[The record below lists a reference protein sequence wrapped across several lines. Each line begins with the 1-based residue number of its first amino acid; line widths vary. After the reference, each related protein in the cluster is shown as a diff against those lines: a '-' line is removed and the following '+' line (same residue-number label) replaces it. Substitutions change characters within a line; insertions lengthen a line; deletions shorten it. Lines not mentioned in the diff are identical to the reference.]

1 MKKYMLII
9 TFFSITAV
17 MYPASINNITS
28 VHAKKGGST
37 IEYTLVHPL
46 HTVHGI
52 SKDVDCEVKYDSTT
66 GKVTGVSVS
75 ADVLSF
81 DSGNS
86 NRDSHMGEVVDAID
100 YPDVEFQGDSVQY
113 LKNDTLK
120 VIGKLT
126 FHNVTKIIPLKV
138 TEKFDNS
145 DTIFNGGFYIS
156 LTEFKIKRP
165 SLLLMPVEDKLTLQ
179 FNIVIPKV
187 SKKHDPDKLKLALF
201 VSKLSLFTVKI
212 SLLFCIFVLIFHL
225 IREVQCLY

>member
-1 MKKYMLII
+1 MKKYIALILI
-9 TFFSITAV
+9 FTFTALI
-17 MYPASINNITS
+17 YPAAIIS
-28 VHAKKGGST
+28 VHAQKDGST

-52 SKDVDCEVKYDSTT
+52 SKNVSCDVKYDDTT

-100 YPDVEFQGDSVQY
+100 YPEVEFKGDSVQY
-113 LKNDTLK
+113 LQNDSLLVT
-120 VIGKLT
+120 GKLT
-126 FHNVTKIIPLKV
+126 FHNVTKTIPV
-138 TEKFDNS
+138 EVSEKFDDN
-145 DTIFNGGFYIS
+145 DTIFNGKFFIS

-165 SLLLMPVEDKLTLQ
+165 SLLLMPVEDKLTIE

-187 SKKHDPDKLKLALF
+187 LKK
-201 VSKLSLFTVKI
+201 V
-212 SLLFCIFVLIFHL
+212 
-225 IREVQCLY
+225 

>member
-1 MKKYMLII
+1 MKKIIYFILLVGITPLI
-9 TFFSITAV
+9 
-17 MYPASINNITS
+17 YPAAIISIHS
-28 VHAKKGGST
+28 KKDGST

-52 SKDVDCEVKYDSTT
+52 SKDVNCDVKYDSAT
-66 GKVTGVSVS
+66 GTIKSVSVN

-100 YPDVEFQGDSVQY
+100 YPEVDFQGDSIQY
-113 LKNDTLK
+113 LNNDTLN

-126 FHNVTKIIPLKV
+126 FHNVTKIIPVKV
-138 TEKFDNS
+138 SEKFDSN
-145 DTIFNGGFYIS
+145 DTIFNGKFFIS

-179 FNIVIPKV
+179 FNIVIPKDL
-187 SKKHDPDKLKLALF
+187 KK
-201 VSKLSLFTVKI
+201 T
-212 SLLFCIFVLIFHL
+212 
-225 IREVQCLY
+225 

>member
-1 MKKYMLII
+1 MKKYMFII
-9 TFFSITAV
+9 LACSTILAYSATIISI
-17 MYPASINNITS
+17 
-28 VHAKKGGST
+28 HAKKDGST

-52 SKDVDCEVKYDSTT
+52 SKDVNCNVKYDDTS
-66 GKVTGVSVS
+66 GKITGVSVS

-100 YPDVEFQGDSVQY
+100 YPEVDFKGDSVQY
-113 LKNDTLK
+113 LNNDTLN

-126 FHNVTKIIPLKV
+126 FHNVTKIIPV
-138 TEKFDNS
+138 EVSEKFDNN
-145 DTIFNGGFYIS
+145 DTIFNGKFFIS

-165 SLLLMPVEDKLTLQ
+165 SLLLMPVKDKLTLQ

-187 SKKHDPDKLKLALF
+187 LKK
-201 VSKLSLFTVKI
+201 T
-212 SLLFCIFVLIFHL
+212 
-225 IREVQCLY
+225 